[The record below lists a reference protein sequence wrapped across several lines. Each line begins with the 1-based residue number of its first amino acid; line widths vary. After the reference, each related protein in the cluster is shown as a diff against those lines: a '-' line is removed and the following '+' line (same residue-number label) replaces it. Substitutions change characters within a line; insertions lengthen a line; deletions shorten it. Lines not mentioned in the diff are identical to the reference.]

1 MITSFSSSTAKLSHS
16 GNELEMPNDPLE
28 DKTEWVR
35 RLHCAE
41 GHLRGITTMI
51 ERGADCQ
58 SIVHQILAVQSAL
71 REINGLVVKHHL
83 TVCLAEQL
91 QNADEPASAPCLAEV
106 ISLYQLLGGSL
117 PPFDRKEHL

>member
-91 QNADEPASAPCLAEV
+91 QNSNANVRAPCLAEV